1 MAKKTEYNS
10 TEDDFEFGEIKT
22 EVKDKEPKEEEDKTD
37 IDESGEESKKE
48 EDKDQLK
55 DKDKTEKDKSSE
67 EEDKTEESEDKEGK
81 KEKEEEEE
89 LDIFLEKKE
98 EGAGKGRTSLKELAK
113 KFDVDI
119 EKEDDEDEFK
129 TKVSEKIARSRQ
141 EFNLDGYSE
150 GAKAV
155 IKHLNENG
163 GDLDSFFL
171 NKQIASM
178 QSVLSLDPE
187 TKVRNVRISEVI
199 GEGKTEKEAE
209 EVVNDELKELST
221 REIKDLATDID
232 DQAKKLINKEVSK
245 IIGNQE
251 IKVAEQRQK
260 KEQETILSRTNLKSF
275 IEKQDNF
282 LGFELTTEAK
292 KLILRDIDNG
302 TFDKVVTGNPEQI
315 RFASYMYSKYGTKIV
330 KKINSTLAEQGR
342 KSFND
347 ATRKHLDTLHK
358 VDVDGTGTKKSSG
371 HESTDKGSKG
381 GSKPGWKNEDFE

>member
-10 TEDDFEFGEIKT
+10 NEDDFEFGETKT
-22 EVKDKEPKEEEDKTD
+22 DEKVKEPDEKEDKIEGGELGEEVKGEEKKDEIEKEKP
-37 IDESGEESKKE
+37 SGE
-48 EDKDQLK
+48 
-55 DKDKTEKDKSSE
+55 
-67 EEDKTEESEDKEGK
+67 
-81 KEKEEEEE
+81 KEKIEKPEEVEEEEE
-89 LDIFLEKKE
+89 VDIFLEKKDAE
-98 EGAGKGRTSLKELAK
+98 TGKERISLKKLARELE
-113 KFDVDI
+113 VDI
-119 EKEDDEDEFK
+119 EKEDDEAEFK
-129 TKVSEKIARSRQ
+129 AKVSEKMAKSRQ
-141 EFNLDGYSE
+141 EFNLDGYSD

-155 IKHLNENG
+155 IKHLNENE

-178 QSVLSLDPE
+178 QSILALDSE

-199 GEGKTEKEAE
+199 VEGKNEREAE
-209 EVVNDELKELST
+209 NIVDEELKELST

-232 DQAKKLINKEVSK
+232 DQAKKLINREVSK

-251 IKVAEQRQK
+251 IKTAELRQK

-330 KKINSTLAEQGR
+330 KKINTTLAEQGR
-342 KSFND
+342 KGFND
-347 ATRKHLDTLHK
+347 ATRKHLDALHK

-371 HESTDKGSKG
+371 HESTDKDSKAGS
-381 GSKPGWKNEDFE
+381 SKPGWKNDDFE